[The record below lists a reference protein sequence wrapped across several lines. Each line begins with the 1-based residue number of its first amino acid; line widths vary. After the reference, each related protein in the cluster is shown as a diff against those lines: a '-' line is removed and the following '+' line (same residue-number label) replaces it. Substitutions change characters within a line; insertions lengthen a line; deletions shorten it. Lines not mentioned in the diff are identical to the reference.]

1 MIGKLSPLQLARLRV
16 AISALSEPRRSIYLL
31 CARDELEFSEVARK
45 LDLTVPEVRSIF
57 LAALSELLA
66 AIEED
71 GGGMLQ

>member
-16 AISALSEPRRSIYLL
+16 AISALSEPRRSIYLF

-71 GGGMLQ
+71 GGGMPQ